1 MVPGVP
7 LHPANRGGICGGT
20 FGDIGL
26 LGASMD
32 KLTATAIRNAKPADK
47 PVRLFDGRGLYL
59 EVTPTGRRYWRLKY
73 RYAGKEKRLALG
85 VYPEVTLAE
94 ARTYRDDARR
104 QLREGRD
111 PSAARRP
118 ERREA
123 KLSAAHTHEGLAREW
138 LASQKP
144 QRSPARREE
153 RSAENACVGT
163 W

>member
-47 PVRLFDGRGLYL
+47 AVRLFDGRGLYL

-73 RYAGKEKRLALG
+73 RYAGKANRLALC
-85 VYPEVTLAE
+85 VYPAV
-94 ARTYRDDARR
+94 
-104 QLREGRD
+104 
-111 PSAARRP
+111 S
-118 ERREA
+118 
-123 KLSAAHTHEGLAREW
+123 
-138 LASQKP
+138 SQATRVRKG
-144 QRSPARREE
+144 
-153 RSAENACVGT
+153 CC
-163 W
+163 

>member
-26 LGASMD
+26 RGASMD

-111 PSAARRP
+111 PSAARPP
-118 ERREA
+118 ERPQA
-123 KLSAAHTHEGLAREW
+123 KLAAAPTPEARAH
-138 LASQKP
+138 ASRATPKRKRAP
-144 QRSPARREE
+144 PPYNNTR
-153 RSAENACVGT
+153 T
-163 W
+163 I

>member
-59 EVTPTGRRYWRLKY
+59 EVTPKGRPYWRLKY
-73 RYAGKEKRLALG
+73 QIGRASC
-85 VYPEVTLAE
+85 
-94 ARTYRDDARR
+94 
-104 QLREGRD
+104 RERVCQYV
-111 PSAARRP
+111 SI
-118 ERREA
+118 
-123 KLSAAHTHEGLAREW
+123 L
-138 LASQKP
+138 
-144 QRSPARREE
+144 
-153 RSAENACVGT
+153 VGAVSLKKKNK
-163 W
+163 

>member
-26 LGASMD
+26 RGASMD

-73 RYAGKEKRLALG
+73 RYAGKEKRLALACIRRSSRPKRAPTG
-85 VYPEVTLAE
+85 AMPGASLGEGG
-94 ARTYRDDARR
+94 ARPPHAA
-104 QLREGRD
+104 
-111 PSAARRP
+111 PSAARRKHRP
-118 ERREA
+118 A
-123 KLSAAHTHEGLAREW
+123 TPLQA
-138 LASQKP
+138 
-144 QRSPARREE
+144 SPA
-153 RSAENACVGT
+153 NG
-163 W
+163 

>member
-26 LGASMD
+26 RGASMD

-73 RYAGKEKRLALG
+73 RYAGKEKRS
-85 VYPEVTLAE
+85 E
-94 ARTYRDDARR
+94 
-104 QLREGRD
+104 
-111 PSAARRP
+111 
-118 ERREA
+118 ERRVGKECV
-123 KLSAAHTHEGLAREW
+123 STC
-138 LASQKP
+138 
-144 QRSPARREE
+144 RSRWSPYH
-153 RSAENACVGT
+153 
-163 W
+163 